1 MPYYKMLN
9 NAILNTEYTQ
19 DEISKKCTELGVK
32 ISKSY
37 INKLLNNKLPAPT
50 EEISRIISKVCNY
63 DERLLVIEGYLDK
76 APREIK
82 DAFIS
87 LKYTTM
93 LYSINMFENK
103 VDKNII
109 NEIRQKFEEEPLS
122 DFVLE
127 LIDSKNNIINMKE
140 IGFEI
145 EAQNKQVVCNF
156 ANPISFKV
164 TDNSMSPL
172 IRENDEITIEIKD
185 RYINGDILAI
195 SIKEQKGVI
204 IRQAVFLGRII
215 ELIPLNKD
223 YKSKSYNQEDLIILG
238 KVKKRITEI

>member
-1 MPYYKMLN
+1 MAYDKLLQRIIY
-9 NAILNTEYTQ
+9 NTSYTQ
-19 DEISKKCTELGVK
+19 DEISKKCAEIGTE
-32 ISKSY
+32 ISRSY
-37 INKLLNNKLPAPT
+37 IGRLQSGKSNAPT
-50 EEISRIISKVCNY
+50 EEVSRAIAKVCNC

-103 VDKNII
+103 VDKKTI
-109 NEIRQKFEEEPLS
+109 NEIKQKFEEEPLA

-127 LIDSKNNIINMKE
+127 LIDSGNNIINMKE

-145 EAQNKQVVCNF
+145 KAQNEQIVCNF

-204 IRQAVFLGRII
+204 IRQAVFLGKII

-238 KVKKRITEI
+238 KAKKRITEI